1 MANDMVQLMYVS
13 SLPNSTYTSPPPSRR
28 PVPTTRI
35 TRAQSEL
42 ITREKEGFSSF
53 SIAGHDRG
61 GRVAHRLTLDYP
73 DKVKRLMVLDI
84 APTLFAFENM
94 GHKSVSA
101 MDGRSESRNGLPSV
115 QSDCWSSEAMKI

>member
-1 MANDMVQLMYVS
+1 M
-13 SLPNSTYTSPPPSRR
+13 P
-28 PVPTTRI
+28 
-35 TRAQSEL
+35 
-42 ITREKEGFSSF
+42 REKEGFSSF

-101 MDGRSESRNGLPSV
+101 LGGRSESRKKRHQCDQAAGQGV
-115 QSDCWSSEAMKI
+115 GAVRR